1 LHGYQEVLRANAED
15 ATEGEEKGKRELKK
29 IVVPVVHVG
38 KVDILPK

>member
-29 IVVPVVHVG
+29 IVPVVHVG